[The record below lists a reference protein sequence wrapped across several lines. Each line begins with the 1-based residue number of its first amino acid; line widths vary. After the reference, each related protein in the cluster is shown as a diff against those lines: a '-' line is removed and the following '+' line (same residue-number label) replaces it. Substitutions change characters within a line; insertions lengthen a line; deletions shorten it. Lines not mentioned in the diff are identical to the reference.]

1 MINIKRFI
9 DKVSSME
16 GRQSRDVVMPIAEAR
31 ALRDEIAKLIIDKY
45 TENDSPVR
53 PSEDVDLQVEVKGSK
68 W

>member
-16 GRQSRDVVMPIAEAR
+16 GRQSRDVVLPIAEAR
-31 ALRDEIAKLIIDKY
+31 ALRDELAKLIIDKY
-45 TENDSPVR
+45 TESDSPPPVQ
-53 PSEDVDLQVEVKGSK
+53 SDAVTQVEVKGSK

>member
-45 TENDSPVR
+45 TDSPA
-53 PSEDVDLQVEVKGSK
+53 PQADVVTEVEVKGGK